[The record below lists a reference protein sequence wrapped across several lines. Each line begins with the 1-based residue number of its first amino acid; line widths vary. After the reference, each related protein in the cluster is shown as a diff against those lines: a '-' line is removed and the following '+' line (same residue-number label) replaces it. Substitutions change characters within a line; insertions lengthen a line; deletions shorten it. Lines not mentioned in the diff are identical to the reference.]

1 MPVVTVAS
9 TKGGTAK
16 TTLALCLADWW
27 RHANLTVECLD
38 IDPNRNLSAWIGRCE
53 LPITCQSVG
62 EDDVVFAA
70 VEAARRSDM
79 VVIDVA
85 GSLARGMLYAIGA
98 ADAVLIPCKPSAND
112 ALEAARTRQQI
123 MTAIAAAQKRA
134 PNAHIPHAVVLTQV
148 NRRASVTANTV
159 DQLRVLGVPLL
170 GNSAG
175 PVDMPHRTA
184 YQQASYRGSPL
195 DDPAVREDMGV
206 IVSAVEQ
213 LIETCHG

>member
-27 RHANLTVECLD
+27 RHANLSVECLD

-53 LPITCQSVG
+53 LPIQCLSVG

-70 VEAARRSDM
+70 AEASRRADM

-98 ADAVLIPCKPSAND
+98 ADAVIIPCKPSAND
-112 ALEAARTRQQI
+112 ALEAARTRQQVL
-123 MTAIAAAQKRA
+123 TAIVAAQKRA
-134 PNAHIPHAVVLTQV
+134 PDAHIPHAVLLTQV
-148 NRRASVTANTV
+148 NRRASVTMNTLE
-159 DQLRVLGVPLL
+159 QLRVLGVPLL
-170 GNSAG
+170 GGPNA
-175 PVDMPHRTA
+175 PVDVPHRTA

-195 DDPAVREDMGV
+195 DDPTIREDMASV
-206 IVSAVEQ
+206 VAAVES
-213 LIETCHG
+213 LMENPHG